1 MAFKGIRTYTGE
13 EATNILMGQ
22 SGFVVIPAA
31 KKLYID
37 NDGVP
42 TLSNLNGSS
51 PAAAL
56 TDTSIKAKRFPM
68 LRVMDTGVMGCT
80 SESGDHFTADGLV
93 PDAAQGNFLTVT
105 LADVYHG
112 PFTEVYSG
120 TSTIVVAYLG

>member
-22 SGFVVIPAA
+22 SGFVVIPAT

-37 NDGVP
+37 NDGIP
-42 TLSNLNGSS
+42 TLSNLNGGS

-56 TDTSIKAKRFPM
+56 ADTSIKAKRFPM
-68 LRVMDTGVMGCT
+68 LRIMDTGVMGCT
-80 SESGDHFTADGLV
+80 SESGDHFTQDGLI
-93 PDAAQGNFLTVT
+93 PDATQSNFLVVT

-112 PFTEVYSG
+112 PFTEVYAG
-120 TSTIVVAYLG
+120 TSTIIVAYLG